1 MQTRW
6 LKLLSGVVLSVLI
19 LSACGAG
26 SDQDNG
32 TDTEEGAPPDGNGA
46 AAYDEAAAREAYQ
59 TGTCASCHGGN
70 LEGSV
75 GPSLEEVGQKYS
87 ADEIVEIINNGIGEM
102 PPAGDNLDDDAK
114 QNLAAWLADHQ

>member
-6 LKLLSGVVLSVLI
+6 FKLLSGIVLSVFI
-19 LSACGAG
+19 LSGCGAG
-26 SDQDNG
+26 SDQENG
-32 TDTEEGAPPDGNGA
+32 TDVEEGAPPDENGA
-46 AAYDEAAAREAYQ
+46 AAYDEAAAKEAYQ
-59 TGTCASCHGGN
+59 AGTCANCHGGN

-87 ADEIVEIINNGIGEM
+87 ADEIIDIMNNGIGEM
-102 PPAGDNLDDDAK
+102 PPAGDNLDDEAK